1 MRNFYEFLS
10 LFIFAFLPI
19 QSYYCYK
26 GQVEGRWSSSS
37 SNASKNSARKREETG
52 ARGENQK
59 GRKILIFF
67 KVNKFHNKFICEW
80 TREESRSGVMGLGS
94 TEHHLM

>member
-1 MRNFYEFLS
+1 MFT
-10 LFIFAFLPI
+10 FAFLPI
-19 QSYYCYK
+19 QSYYK

-80 TREESRSGVMGLGS
+80 KLWNKEESRSGIMGLWS

>member
-1 MRNFYEFLS
+1 MRIFYEFLS

-19 QSYYCYK
+19 QSYYK

-80 TREESRSGVMGLGS
+80 TREDDESRIGVMGLGS

>member
-1 MRNFYEFLS
+1 MYEFLS
-10 LFIFAFLPI
+10 LFTFAFLPI
-19 QSYYCYK
+19 QSYYK
-26 GQVEGRWSSSS
+26 GQVEGRWSSS
-37 SNASKNSARKREETG
+37 SNASKNSARKREGTG

-80 TREESRSGVMGLGS
+80 TREESRSGIMDLWS